1 MDRVLGSIQLRS
13 GQIGDEPPHEEYS
26 DEAEID
32 SSLASFL
39 TCAIF
44 TGREVAPGQFSPA
57 LDLVFHHAEVTGQ
70 CEKHTRVLTSVAAVL
85 ELADSLKARLDEW
98 GIDRFG
104 RKVV

>member
-1 MDRVLGSIQLRS
+1 MDRVLCRIELRS
-13 GQIGDEPPHEEYS
+13 GMIGDEPPHEEYS
-26 DEAEID
+26 DESEIE
-32 SSLASFL
+32 SGLAQFL
-39 TCAIF
+39 TGALF
-44 TGREVAPGQFSPA
+44 TGQEVAPGQFSPSVC
-57 LDLVFHHAEVTGQ
+57 LVFHHAEVLGQ